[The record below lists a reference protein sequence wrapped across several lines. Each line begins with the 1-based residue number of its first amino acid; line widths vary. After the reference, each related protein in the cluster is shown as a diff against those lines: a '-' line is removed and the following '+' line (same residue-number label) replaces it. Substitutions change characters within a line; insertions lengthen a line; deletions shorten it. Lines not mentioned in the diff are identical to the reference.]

1 MELSIIGGRMASMS
15 GLRSI
20 MEDIATST
28 AGSDA
33 AEWLNLSIG
42 NPALIPEV
50 VTMWRRLTEHA
61 LADGFAEGSC
71 QYGPS
76 RGDPRLVRA
85 IAAYFGQR
93 YGWDIGPENIVVG
106 PGSQMLCFI
115 AAALY
120 TGPSA
125 QGGTRVVLPMTPDYT
140 GYQGLCLNP
149 DGITGIASPVATSG
163 DRYFEYTLD
172 LPRVEQCRDMGMML
186 LSSPSN
192 PTGRCV
198 RPEEL
203 DSLVRVAERRDV
215 PFLLDHAYGEPF
227 PQIGRTLAPP
237 PFHPNVINSF
247 SVSKAGLPGERV
259 GFAIGPE
266 RFISPMVS
274 FLSNSV
280 LHASRLVQAAVASG
294 LRSGELDAVVS
305 SVITPFYAARRKA
318 AEKLLLDL
326 MPATIDWRMHAA
338 GGSMFGWLCVNEDWF
353 DDLSLYRQLKLKH
366 VFVAPGRA
374 FFASPAAPGSHHT
387 KCFRISFTV
396 GEDVLAEGLRRI
408 ADTLGELQAA
418 AQSR

>member
-1 MELSIIGGRMASMS
+1 MELSTIGGRMSSMS

-28 AGSDA
+28 AGTDA

-76 RGDPRLVRA
+76 RGDPRLISA
-85 IAAYFGQR
+85 IADYFGQR
-93 YGWDIGPENIVVG
+93 YGWDIGTANIVVG

-120 TGPSA
+120 AGPSA
-125 QGGTRVVLPMTPDYT
+125 GGSTRVVLPMTPDYT

-149 DGITGIASPVATSG
+149 DGIAGIESTITTSG
-163 DRYFEYTLD
+163 DRYFEYAFD
-172 LPRVEQCRDMGMML
+172 MARVERSPHMGMLL

-192 PTGRCV
+192 PTSRCV

-203 DSLVRVAERRDV
+203 DGLVRVAERRDV
-215 PFLLDHAYGEPF
+215 PFLLDQAYGEPF

-237 PFHPNVINSF
+237 PFHPNVINCF
-247 SVSKAGLPGERV
+247 SVSKAGLPGERI

-266 RFISPMVS
+266 RYISPMVS

-294 LRSGELDAVVS
+294 LRSGEVDAVVS

-338 GGSMFGWLCVNEDWF
+338 DGGMFGWVWVNEDWF
-353 DDLSLYRQLKLKH
+353 DDLELYRLLKLKH

-374 FFASPAAPGSHHT
+374 FFDASADPGGHHT
-387 KCFRISFTV
+387 KCFRINFTV
-396 GEDVLAEGLRRI
+396 GEDVLAEGLKRI
-408 ADTLGELQAA
+408 ADTLSELQA
-418 AQSR
+418 RP